1 MLGEIPCKN
10 LNQKKIE
17 RLTLLKDR
25 YRKLILE
32 PRKEIESEMENDF
45 KDDGELF
52 HISEID
58 SLNI

>member
-32 PRKEIESEMENDF
+32 PRKEIENEMENDL

-52 HISEID
+52 HISEVD